1 MYESEASAAR
11 SAPTSSPTSEYG
23 SASSPSREWVA
34 ICPID
39 AILPDSG
46 VCALHDGR
54 QIAVFRVDDAT
65 YAIDNVDPFTG
76 AAVLSRGLVTTRG
89 GTLAVASPLHK
100 QRFALAT
107 GECLDDPGR
116 RLDTW
121 PTRVRAGMVELAA

>member
-1 MYESEASAAR
+1 MYESEASAVR
-11 SAPTSSPTSEYG
+11 SAPTSDPTSGYG
-23 SASSPSREWVA
+23 SGSSPDTGWVA

-39 AILPDSG
+39 AILPDAG
-46 VCALHDGR
+46 VCALHGSR
-54 QIAVFRVDDAT
+54 QIAVFRVGDAT

-100 QRFALAT
+100 QRFCLAT
-107 GECLDDPGR
+107 GACLDDPTR

-121 PTRVRAGMVELAA
+121 PTRIRAGMVELAA